1 MMCKNCA
8 QRTATTHIKTIING
22 QLTESHLCSQCAK
35 KQGYGQM
42 LSEWNGFG
50 SLLSGLLSGEP
61 EAGTLG
67 SGEKRCPG
75 CGASFREISR
85 SGKVGCG
92 QCYSTF
98 RTQLIPVIERLHG
111 AAQHKGKIPGGSALR
126 VQEEN
131 RQLVNVEN
139 RASSP
144 LSEVEEKKK
153 LLQKAI
159 ETQDF
164 EQAAVLR
171 DQIKE
176 LESHE

>member
-1 MMCKNCA
+1 MMCQNCG

-75 CGASFREISR
+75 CGASFRE
-85 SGKVGCG
+85 
-92 QCYSTF
+92 
-98 RTQLIPVIERLHG
+98 
-111 AAQHKGKIPGGSALR
+111 LR

-139 RASSP
+139 RAPSP